1 MILVHMA
8 TALPRLYDALIARHL
23 AQYRQMAFISGP
35 RQVGKTTTAKH
46 LAATYLDWDNPTH
59 RRAIAAGPEAVAA
72 AAGLDTL
79 ATAPPVLAIDEIHKF
94 GRWKTWLKGFF
105 DLYADRCRVI
115 VTGSSRLDVYRRG
128 GDSLMGRYFPY
139 RMHPLSVGELVTPTV
154 PDGVIR
160 PPQPLAE
167 TQWSALWEHGGFPEP
182 FTHRTAAFSRRWRS
196 TRLQQFLREDLRDL
210 TMVRELAQ
218 IGMLAEILHDRSCDQ
233 IVMKSLADDLHVAPD
248 TVKRWL
254 DCLVSLHIGVLI
266 RPWFT
271 NVTKSLRKEPKWFL
285 RDWSGIDDPGK
296 RAETFVACHLLKAVD
311 GWNDLGLGVFDLR
324 YLRDKQQRE
333 VDFVVIRDRRPWFLV
348 EVKAADD
355 RISPA
360 LKHYQDQIKAP
371 HAFQVVL
378 DRDFVAADCFTRHDP
393 VVVPA
398 RTLLSQL
405 L

>member
-1 MILVHMA
+1 MS
-8 TALPRLYDALIARHL
+8 TPFPRLYDALIAKHL
-23 AQYRQMAFISGP
+23 AEYRQMAFISGP

-59 RRAIAAGPEAVAA
+59 RKLLTAGPEAVAA
-72 AAGLDTL
+72 AVGLNDL
-79 ATAPPVLAIDEIHKF
+79 ASTPPVLAIDEIHKF
-94 GRWKTWLKGFF
+94 GRWKNWLKGFF
-105 DLYADRCRVI
+105 DIYADRCRVI

-128 GDSLMGRYFPY
+128 GDSLMGRYFHY
-139 RMHPLSVGELVTPTV
+139 RMHPFSVGELVAPTIPDTP
-154 PDGVIR
+154 IR
-160 PPQPLAE
+160 PPQPLPE
-167 TQWSALWEHGGFPEP
+167 EQWIALWEHGGFPEP
-182 FTHRTAAFSRRWRS
+182 FAHRKAAFSRRWRS
-196 TRLQQFLREDLRDL
+196 SRFQQLLREDIRDL
-210 TMVRELAQ
+210 TLVREVAQ
-218 IGMLAEILHDRSCDQ
+218 IGLLAEILQDRSCDQ

-248 TVKRWL
+248 TVKHWL
-254 DCLVSLHIGVLI
+254 ELLVSLHVGVLI

-285 RDWSGIDDPGK
+285 RDWSGIEDAGK

-311 GWNDLGLGVFDLR
+311 GWNDLGLGAFELR

-333 VDFVVIRDRRPWFLV
+333 VDFVVIRDRKPWFLV
-348 EVKAADD
+348 EVKAGRDSL
-355 RISPA
+355 SPA

-378 DRDFVAADCFTRHDP
+378 DRDFVAADCFAQHQP